1 MIRIQTQKYGVIY
14 KYKDISLNKIE
25 YLLVKGVIFNKWGFP
40 KGKKDENESDIECAK
55 LYNQQAL
62 YFNNHFGTNYKL
74 NDIENFTTVDKNYIS
89 SIKKKYSRF
98 IGVSIR
104 NDSDKFRAY
113 IKYNGKRIDC
123 GTFKNEED
131 AARAYNKKA
140 EELNALETTKIKYM
154 INEIS

>member
-1 MIRIQTQKYGVIY
+1 MFETLLDAPSSDEDAAQEWNSKRLYAIKKVCRLGY
-14 KYKDISLNKIE
+14 KLIK
-25 YLLVKGVIFNKWGFP
+25 
-40 KGKKDENESDIECAK
+40 NESDIECAK

-74 NDIENFTTVDKNYIS
+74 NDIENFTTVEKNYIS